1 MKLIKKADIILVTI
15 ILLIVI
21 LIGLFKNSGEGRIAV
36 IYVDGKEYS
45 RVDLETAKDENIKIG
60 NVHIYADNRK
70 IGITQSDCPCKVC
83 VNSKP
88 ISKGGSV
95 IACVPNKIV
104 IEVKNIEKF
113 DGVTG

>member
-1 MKLIKKADIILVTI
+1 MKLIKKADLFLVAI

-21 LIGLFKNSGEGRIAV
+21 LIGLFKNSEERCVAV

-45 RVDLETAKDENIKIG
+45 RVDLETAKDEIINIG
-60 NVHIYADNRK
+60 NVCIYADNK
-70 IGITQSDCPCKVC
+70 EIGIIQSDCPCKVC
-83 VNSKP
+83 VNAKP
-88 ISKGGSV
+88 IKRSGSV

-104 IEVKNIEKF
+104 IEVKDSEKF

>member
-1 MKLIKKADIILVTI
+1 MKLIKKADIILVAI

-36 IYVDGKEYS
+36 IYVDGKEHS

-60 NVHIYADNRK
+60 NVHIYADNGE
-70 IGITQSDCPCKVC
+70 IGIIQSDCPCKVC
-83 VNSKP
+83 VNSKF
-88 ISKGGSV
+88 IKRSGSV
-95 IACVPNKIV
+95 IACVPNKVV
-104 IEVKNIEKF
+104 IEVKSGESF